1 MVVDREEQVSLRK
14 RTTKST
20 KKILGVMGSTRKNGA
35 TDLLLQQVLK
45 GAEQEGAETD
55 IIYAGTNIKGC
66 PSLCDYQEQGCLL
79 KDGLKE
85 INDKIAEADAVVFA
99 SPVFGR
105 QIVALL
111 KLLSGER
118 CPHLNRSAF
127 NRDSHK
133 RSALLFS
140 QGHADA
146 QQYSA
151 YIKWMANLLPAI
163 GFNAPEKIIVA
174 AGVRRAADALNDSL
188 LLQSASDLGKQLAG

>member
-1 MVVDREEQVSLRK
+1 VVDREEQVSLRK
-14 RTTKST
+14 RTGKRR

-35 TDLLLQQVLK
+35 TDLLLQQVLRA
-45 GAEQEGAETD
+45 AEQEGAEAD
-55 IIYAGTNIKGC
+55 IIYAGAKIKGC
-66 PSLCDYQEQGCLL
+66 PSLCNYQERGCLL
-79 KDGLKE
+79 EDNLQE

-118 CPHLNRSAF
+118 CPHLNRDAF
-127 NRDSHK
+127 GLVSHK

-140 QGHADA
+140 QGHTDA

-151 YIKWMANLLPAI
+151 YIKWMANLLPVI

-174 AGVRRAADALNDSL
+174 AGVRRAADALNDSS
-188 LLQSASDLGKQLAG
+188 LLQSVRDLGRQLAG